1 MNVGHGSDVAT
12 LSKAQMSDTFLTAR
26 EGAPPLQPV
35 RESGRTVWRQIEEML
50 VAEIGRGV
58 YPPDSQLPT
67 EKELAERFQVNRH
80 TVRRALAALAQRG
93 LLLVEQGRGSFL
105 VRDAVEYALGPGTRF
120 SENLLRQGKEPA
132 TDLLR
137 ASEERATEIVAR
149 RLKVRVGTRVI
160 RLETLGRANGRPL
173 SLGHHYFPARRV
185 PDLVAQF
192 QRWRSITKALK
203 QGGVADYT
211 RASTRITAR
220 LPTAAE
226 AHLLRLAVSTPLLVT
241 ESINVESGG
250 RPIEYGEALFAS
262 DRIQLLV
269 ER

>member
-1 MNVGHGSDVAT
+1 
-12 LSKAQMSDTFLTAR
+12 MSDSFLTAPDGSSALAR
-26 EGAPPLQPV
+26 L
-35 RESGRTVWRQIEEML
+35 RDSGRAMWRQIEETL

-67 EKELAERFQVNRH
+67 EKELAERFKVNRH

-105 VRDAVEYALGPGTRF
+105 VRDAIEYALGPGTRF
-120 SENLLRQGKEPA
+120 SANLLRQGKEPA

-137 ASEERATEIVAR
+137 AGEEPATEIVAR
-149 RLKVRVGTRVI
+149 RLKIRVGARVI
-160 RLETLGRANGRPL
+160 RLDTLGRASGRPL
-173 SLGHHYFPARRV
+173 SLGAHYFPAKRV
-185 PDLVAQF
+185 PDMVAQF
-192 QRWRSITKALK
+192 ERWRSITKALK
-203 QGGVADYT
+203 QSGIADYS
-211 RASTRITAR
+211 RASTRVTAR
-220 LPTAAE
+220 LPTPAE
-226 AHLLRLAVSTPLLVT
+226 AHLLRLATSTPLLVT
-241 ESINVESGG
+241 ESVNIETGG